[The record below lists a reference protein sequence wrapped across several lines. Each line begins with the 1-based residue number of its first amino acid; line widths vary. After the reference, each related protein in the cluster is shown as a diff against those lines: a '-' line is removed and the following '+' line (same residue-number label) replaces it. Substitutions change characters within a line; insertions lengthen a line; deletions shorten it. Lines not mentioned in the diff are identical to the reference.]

1 MSGLDERRLTGREAL
16 DLAAQVVYDHGGKLD
31 GWLAVCRRAWERA
44 EHDAAE
50 RERAAVAAGKE
61 GEIEQRRIAL

>member
-1 MSGLDERRLTGREAL
+1 MTTAE
-16 DLAAQVVYDHGGKLD
+16 KLD
-31 GWLAVCRRAWERA
+31 GWMAVCRRAWERA

>member
-16 DLAAQVVYDHGGKLD
+16 DLAAEVVYDYGGKLD